1 MCIVIIM
8 QEEVMNLIYML
19 IKMVSYNIT
28 INFNI
33 KHIFVI
39 YLNIFI
45 IHFSVIYNLYI
56 YNLVLQI

>member
-1 MCIVIIM
+1 
-8 QEEVMNLIYML
+8 MNLIYML